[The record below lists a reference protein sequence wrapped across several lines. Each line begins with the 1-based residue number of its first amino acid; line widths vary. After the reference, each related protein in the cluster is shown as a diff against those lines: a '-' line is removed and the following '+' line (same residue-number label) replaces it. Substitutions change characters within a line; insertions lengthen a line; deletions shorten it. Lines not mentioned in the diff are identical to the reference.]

1 MFGNSQKDTKLYDIL
16 GVSSGAD
23 ADTIKKS
30 YRKKALK
37 YHPDRNKDNKEEA
50 EKKFKELSHAY
61 EILSDA
67 DKRSTYDS
75 FGLDAVNN
83 SANMGGGNPFDM
95 FSNIFS
101 QSNGFENM
109 FNMGS
114 GRTSQGKSRSR
125 KSKNIKKILDIN
137 LEDIFCKKSL
147 NINFEKT
154 IICKSCNG
162 SGAKDPSCIKICKT
176 CDGTGV
182 IISIKTFGPGMISQS
197 QTTCNVC
204 RGMGKNITIKCEK
217 CRGTKYDVV
226 KRKVNIKLDHSN
238 EHGDKLVIPGEAH
251 EDVDSDKCGDLLLQ
265 LNVREH
271 NQFTRRGNNL
281 FMNKK
286 ISLSE
291 ALCGCDIAFNH
302 MDGRKILVNTGDII
316 NPKTKKKI
324 VGEGLNNGDLIIEFD
339 ISFPKVLSKERKEYL
354 SKILPGGS
362 KQIKEYSNYEL
373 KILENC
379 DDKFEKTNYKLDD
392 EEEFV
397 QECEDEV
404 PVNCAQQ

>member
-1 MFGNSQKDTKLYDIL
+1 MFGTSQKDTKLYDIL
-16 GVSSGAD
+16 GVSTNAD

-37 YHPDRNKDNKEEA
+37 YHPDRNKDNKEES

-61 EILSDA
+61 EILSDK

-114 GRTSQGKSRSR
+114 NRQSSTRKR
-125 KSKNIKKILDIN
+125 KSKNILKTLDIN

-154 IICKSCNG
+154 IICKQCEG
-162 SGAKDPSCIKICKT
+162 TGAKDKSCIKICKT

-204 RGMGKNITIKCEK
+204 RGLGKNITVKCEK
-217 CRGTKYDVV
+217 CRGTKYDVT
-226 KRKVNIKLDHSN
+226 KRKINIKLDHSN

-251 EDVDSDKCGDLLLQ
+251 EDVDCDGCGDLLLQ
-265 LNVREH
+265 LNVRHH
-271 NQFTRRGNNL
+271 NIFTRKENNL
-281 FMNKK
+281 YMKRK
-286 ISLSE
+286 ITLSE
-291 ALCGCDIAFNH
+291 ALCGCDIAFTHLDN
-302 MDGRKILVNTGDII
+302 RKIIVNTGDII
-316 NPKTKKKI
+316 NPETKKKI
-324 VGEGLNNGDLIIEFD
+324 VGEGLNNGDLVIEFD
-339 ISFPKVLSKERKEYL
+339 ITFPKVLSKERKEYI
-354 SKILPGGS
+354 SKLLPGGN
-362 KQIKEYSNYEL
+362 KQTKDFSNYEV
-373 KILENC
+373 KFLENF
-379 DDKFEKTNYKLDD
+379 DEVKYKKTNYKLD
-392 EEEFV
+392 EEEV
-397 QECEDEV
+397 VENEDEV
-404 PVNCAQQ
+404 PINCAQQ

>member
-1 MFGNSQKDTKLYDIL
+1 MFGSSHKDTKLYDVL
-16 GVSSGAD
+16 GVSSNAD

-50 EKKFKELSHAY
+50 ERKFKELSHAY
-61 EILSDA
+61 EILSDS

-83 SANMGGGNPFDM
+83 SGNMGGNPFDM

-109 FNMGS
+109 FNMSS
-114 GRTSQGKSRSR
+114 GRTSTTKRTR
-125 KSKNIKKILDIN
+125 KSKNVMKTLDIN
-137 LEDIFCKKSL
+137 LEDIYCKKSL

-154 IICKSCNG
+154 IKCKSCNG

-204 RGMGKNITIKCEK
+204 RGMGKNITVKCEK
-217 CRGTKYDVV
+217 CRGTKYDVI
-226 KRKVNIKLDHSN
+226 KRKINIKLDHSN

-271 NQFTRRGNNL
+271 NVFTRKGNNL
-281 FMNKK
+281 FMKRK

-291 ALCGCDIAFNH
+291 ALCGCDIAFTH

-316 NPKTKKKI
+316 NPETKKKI
-324 VGEGLNNGDLIIEFD
+324 IGEGLNHGDLIIEFD
-339 ISFPKVLSKERKEYL
+339 ITFPKVLSKERKEYI
-354 SKILPGGS
+354 SKLLPGS
-362 KQIKEYSNYEL
+362 KQNKDYSNYEVKL
-373 KILENC
+373 LETC
-379 DDKFEKTNYKLDD
+379 EEKFEKTNYKLDD
-392 EEEFV
+392 EEVVEN
-397 QECEDEV
+397 EDEV

>member
-1 MFGNSQKDTKLYDIL
+1 MFGSSQKDTKLYDVL
-16 GVSSGAD
+16 GVSSNAD

-50 EKKFKELSHAY
+50 ERKFKELSHAY
-61 EILSDA
+61 EILSDT

-83 SANMGGGNPFDM
+83 SGNMGGNPFDM

-109 FNMGS
+109 FNMSS
-114 GRTSQGKSRSR
+114 GRTSTSNRTR
-125 KSKNIKKILDIN
+125 KSKNVMKTLDIN
-137 LEDIFCKKSL
+137 LEDIYCKKSL

-154 IICKSCNG
+154 IKCKSCNG
-162 SGAKDPSCIKICKT
+162 SGAKDTSCIKICKT

-217 CRGTKYDVV
+217 CRGTKYDVIR
-226 KRKVNIKLDHSN
+226 RKINIKLDHSN
-238 EHGDKLVIPGEAH
+238 EQGDKLVIPGEAH
-251 EDVDSDKCGDLLLQ
+251 EDVDCDKCGDLILQ
-265 LNVREH
+265 LNVRE
-271 NQFTRRGNNL
+271 NNVFTRKENTL
-281 FMNKK
+281 FMKRK
-286 ISLSE
+286 ILLSE
-291 ALCGCDIAFNH
+291 ALCGCDIAFSH
-302 MDGRKILVNTGDII
+302 MDGRNILVNTGDII

-324 VGEGLNNGDLIIEFD
+324 IGEGLNNGDLIIEFD
-339 ISFPKVLSKERKEYL
+339 ITFPKVLSKERKEYI
-354 SKILPGGS
+354 SKLLPDT
-362 KQIKEYSNYEL
+362 KQNKDYSNYEV
-373 KILENC
+373 KILESC
-379 DDKFEKTNYKLDD
+379 EELFEKTNYKLDD
-392 EEEFV
+392 EDEVEN
-397 QECEDEV
+397 EDEV